1 MTNHPMNDQNGEVG
15 RDDAIA
21 HLNALVGLA
30 GNREAIDASM
40 ERLRNAAKDYSDHEL
55 RRFAQLI
62 IVCENPPGEWRE
74 KLLTEVLE
82 RDDALK
88 EIAMS
93 IDHSW
98 LPTETEDEVFM
109 DEFRNQIIR
118 SYPNANRLG
127 CPNESSLRRV
137 VLGKINEYSDSAI
150 LMEHTLTCGPCTR
163 QLCIFLKEK
172 TRLKPATT

>member
-1 MTNHPMNDQNGEVG
+1 MTNHPTNDQNGG
-15 RDDAIA
+15 MSRDDAIA

-30 GNREAIDASM
+30 GNREAIEASM
-40 ERLRNAAKDYSDHEL
+40 ERLRNAAEDYSDQEL

-62 IVCENPPGEWRE
+62 IMCENPPGEWRDR
-74 KLLTEVLE
+74 LLTEVLE

-109 DEFRNQIIR
+109 DEFRNQVIR
-118 SYPNANRLG
+118 SYPNPDRLG
-127 CPNESSLRRV
+127 CPNDSSLRRV
-137 VLGKINEYSDSAI
+137 VLEIGRA
-150 LMEHTLTCGPCTR
+150 HV
-163 QLCIFLKEK
+163 
-172 TRLKPATT
+172 